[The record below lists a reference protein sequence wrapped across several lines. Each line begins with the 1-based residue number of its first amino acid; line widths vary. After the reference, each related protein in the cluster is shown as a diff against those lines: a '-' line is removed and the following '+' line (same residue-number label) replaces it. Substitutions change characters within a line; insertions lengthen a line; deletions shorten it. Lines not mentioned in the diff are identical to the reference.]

1 MRGAGTAGEVE
12 GGAPGRGLSR
22 ERLVALVQEH
32 AGSLLSTARRHSLCA
47 DDAQDAYQRTLEILL
62 RRAATLEEATV
73 GGWLHTVVRHEA
85 LAVRESRQRQLGANA
100 LDADAHVAEHLPGP
114 HERVE
119 AFERLTSTAEALAR
133 LKPQEA
139 RALGLQAQGHSY
151 REICRITGWSYTKV
165 NRSIA
170 EGRRA
175 FLDRHAGIE
184 AGRECRRWEALLGAI
199 ADGEA
204 GAGDLA
210 QIRPHLRRCRAC
222 RASLR
227 AQRLARGRLA
237 ILLPGPLL
245 AGAAGGP
252 DPPGARILSR
262 LGEAIFDL
270 LGGRMPSAGPR
281 SGVALDLGAS
291 GKVAAVAASVTAL
304 AGGGL
309 AAVRADLG
317 PPRHA
322 SSPAHRVRVQR
333 SARPASGAAA
343 VPLAPARPLGQPL
356 SPRAGAAPP
365 GVVRRRGRASS
376 PSSRAGSGARS
387 VRAAEFEPL
396 GSPAPAAPAAEP
408 GVPVATARLASS
420 SSTSTR
426 PAPMS
431 TTTRAAPTGGSTGSA
446 AGRSAPAEFEP

>member
-1 MRGAGTAGEVE
+1 MRGTGTAEEME
-12 GGAPGRGLSR
+12 GGAPALGLSR

-32 AGSLLSTARRHSLCA
+32 AGSMLSTARRHSLCA

-85 LAVRESRQRQLGANA
+85 LAVRESRQRQLGTDA
-100 LDADAHVAEHLPGP
+100 LDADDHVAEHLPGP

-119 AFERLTSTAEALAR
+119 AFERLTSAAEALAR
-133 LKPQEA
+133 LKPQEV

-165 NRSIA
+165 NRNIA

-184 AGRECRRWEALLGAI
+184 AGRECRRWEAMLGAI
-199 ADGEA
+199 ADGA
-204 GAGDLA
+204 ATAADLA

-227 AQRLARGRLA
+227 AQRMARGRLA

-245 AGAAGGP
+245 AGAGAAT
-252 DPPGARILSR
+252 DPPGARILAR
-262 LGEAIFDL
+262 LGETISDL
-270 LGGRMPSAGPR
+270 IAGRMPSAGHR
-281 SGVALDLGAS
+281 SGVALDLAAS
-291 GKVAAVAASVTAL
+291 GKVAAVAASATAL

-309 AAVRADLG
+309 AAVRTDLA

-322 SSPAHRVRVQR
+322 SSPAHSARAQG
-333 SARPASGAAA
+333 SARPASSAPAGAPAPGRASGQSLPPPAAA
-343 VPLAPARPLGQPL
+343 PH
-356 SPRAGAAPP
+356 
-365 GVVRRRGRASS
+365 GVVRRIGHASS
-376 PSSRAGSGARS
+376 PSSRAGSAAQP

-396 GSPAPAAPAAEP
+396 GSPAPATEP
-408 GVPVATARLASS
+408 VVPVATARPAST
-420 SSTSTR
+420 SSTSAR
-426 PAPMS
+426 PAS
-431 TTTRAAPTGGSTGSA
+431 TSITTRSVSAGGSTGSA